1 MVNYFDII
9 SISNFIMIFNILC
22 SKWVINKSMK
32 NTFIL
37 LNIFFILFHKIF
49 VLINNDFI
57 FKYIIINKILIIMYI
72 VFNNIDK
79 NKKLY
84 LFLMVNYIIC
94 FFSTIFKVLI
104 CSLEL
109 VSVSSQWPFPFK
121 QIVVAL

>member
-37 LNIFFILFHKIF
+37 LNIFFILFHKILI
-49 VLINNDFI
+49 LINNDFI
-57 FKYIIINKILIIMYI
+57 FKNIIINKILIIIYI

-84 LFLMVNYIIC
+84 
-94 FFSTIFKVLI
+94 
-104 CSLEL
+104 
-109 VSVSSQWPFPFK
+109 
-121 QIVVAL
+121 

>member
-37 LNIFFILFHKIF
+37 LNIFFILFHKILI
-49 VLINNDFI
+49 LINNDFI
-57 FKYIIINKILIIMYI
+57 FKYIIINKILIIIYI

-94 FFSTIFKVLI
+94 FF
-104 CSLEL
+104 
-109 VSVSSQWPFPFK
+109 
-121 QIVVAL
+121 